1 MFVGNVISGIKKYPL
16 YRKCPDG
23 RGWPDSHRARQRSRL
38 KVVDRIRSPT
48 YIFLVRLVIVEDQL
62 MFREVVRKAC
72 ERDLGHTVVGE
83 CGTGAEAPELVKSL
97 RPDVLLLDLS
107 LPDVDGFEVAE
118 KVLSQTPDMK
128 ILVLSSLCDDF
139 TMFRIEQ
146 SGVHGFVDKNS
157 NTTLV
162 LGDAL
167 KAVEGGRSYY
177 SAIFQKM
184 KQARISNPVAFT
196 KTLTEWERRILALIG
211 LGLSDEEIGEKLGIS
226 HHTVQTHRSNILRK
240 LKLPG
245 TPKLIRF
252 AIDNG
257 FTQLPWKAERH
268 PSGSAAP
275 SKLRKSP

>member
-1 MFVGNVISGIKKYPL
+1 
-16 YRKCPDG
+16 
-23 RGWPDSHRARQRSRL
+23 
-38 KVVDRIRSPT
+38 
-48 YIFLVRLVIVEDQL
+48 VRLVIVEDQL

-83 CGTGAEAPELVKSL
+83 CGTGADAPALVNEL

-118 KVLSQTPDMK
+118 KVLAQNPDMR

-139 TMFRIEQ
+139 TLFRIEQ

-157 NTTLV
+157 NTTTV
-162 LGDAL
+162 LADAL
-167 KAVEGGRSYY
+167 KAVEAGRSYY
-177 SAIFQKM
+177 SAVFQKV
-184 KQARISNPVAFT
+184 KQARLSNPVAFT

-226 HHTVQTHRSNILRK
+226 QHTAQTHRSNMLRK

-257 FTQLPWKAERH
+257 FTQLPWKGE
-268 PSGSAAP
+268 PGSGGSGGSAKP
-275 SKLRKSP
+275 KRSRKESSP